1 MFAFLICYYS
11 LFNKIY
17 YGFKSDNIIFGDN
30 MDDVEDWKG
39 INGQIV
45 TFKNEVEKAQKITFI
60 GSPGV
65 CTPFAELLA
74 YSIRDKESH
83 FIPLLDIGDCH
94 EFESKSYGMA
104 LKDEVSN
111 PKGSDV
117 VVLLG
122 GLSMPKYDLSTDD
135 LNDLIKGILKNNGKI
150 IGVCFMDMFTKANWI
165 DKVDFDCVI
174 DGTLIGVV
182 KK

>member
-1 MFAFLICYYS
+1 MEDVDS
-11 LFNKIY
+11 
-17 YGFKSDNIIFGDN
+17 FKGLNGNI
-30 MDDVEDWKG
+30 VA
-39 INGQIV
+39 
-45 TFKNEVEKAQKITFI
+45 FKNEVEGLDKITFI
-60 GSPGV
+60 GVPGV

-74 YSIRDKESH
+74 YAIRDKESH

-94 EFESKSYGMA
+94 EFESKSYGMV

-111 PKGSDV
+111 PKDSDV

-122 GLSMPKYDLSTDD
+122 GLSMPKYDLNTDD
-135 LNDLIKGILKNNGKI
+135 LNDLINEIIKNNGKI
-150 IGVCFMDMFTKANWI
+150 IGVCFMDMFTKANWL
-165 DKVDFDCVI
+165 DKVNFDCVI